1 MELTLIVSSLVIGV
15 VLIMGVA
22 IYLINRLNQ
31 S

>member
-1 MELTLIVSSLVIGV
+1 MELTLIVSSLVICV

-22 IYLINRLNQ
+22 IYLINRLNH